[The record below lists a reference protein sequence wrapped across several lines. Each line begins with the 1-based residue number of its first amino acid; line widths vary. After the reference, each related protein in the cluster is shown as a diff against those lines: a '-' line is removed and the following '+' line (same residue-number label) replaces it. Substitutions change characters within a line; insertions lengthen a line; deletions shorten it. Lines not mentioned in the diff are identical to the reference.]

1 MYKKEIRI
9 FCNKELLRN
18 QLRKNKIRKNKMLK
32 KLLTKSFLTRC
43 ISGAA
48 LVLIALVTLLA
59 GGMVTFAVIAAIS
72 FIGLMELLRVYQI
85 HKTSLGAAGYL
96 MTTGYYGFLWM
107 ESSKRGIWQEYFPML
122 AILLIMLL
130 MAIYVLTFPKFH
142 AEQVMAVF
150 FGVFYVSVMLSYVY
164 QIRML
169 EGGKILVWLV
179 FLSSWICDTCAYLT
193 GVTMGKRK
201 LAPVLSPNKSVEG
214 SVGGILGSF
223 LFSVLFG
230 MLFQKP
236 LKGVFENPAL
246 SCGVVS
252 ALGAVVSQIGDLC
265 ASAIKRNKDIKDYGT
280 LIPGH
285 GGILDRFDSV
295 IFVAP
300 AIYYL
305 CIYLGR

>member
-1 MYKKEIRI
+1 
-9 FCNKELLRN
+9 
-18 QLRKNKIRKNKMLK
+18 MLE
-32 KLLTKSFLTRC
+32 KLFTKSFMTRC
-43 ISGAA
+43 ISAVF
-48 LVLIALVTLLA
+48 LVVVALVTLLF
-59 GGMVTFAVIAAIS
+59 GGAVTFAVIMVIS
-72 FIGLMELLRVYQI
+72 FIGLMELFRVYQV
-85 HKTSLGAAGYL
+85 HRSLLGAAGYL
-96 MTTGYYGFLWM
+96 VTAGYYGLLWM
-107 ESSKRGIWQEYFPML
+107 NSIKQGILQEYFPEL
-122 AILLIMLL
+122 VIFLILLVMTV
-130 MAIYVLTFPKFH
+130 YVLTFPRFH

-150 FGVFYVSVMLSYVY
+150 FGVFYVAVMLSYVY

-169 EGGKILVWLV
+169 EGGVILVWLV

-193 GVTMGKRK
+193 GVTMGKHK
-201 LAPVLSPNKSVEG
+201 LAPVLSPNKSIEG

-223 LFSVLFG
+223 LFSLLFG
-230 MLFQKP
+230 MLFRGQ
-236 LKGVFENPAL
+236 LNEVFENPSL

-252 ALGAVVSQIGDLC
+252 ALGAVISQIGDLC
-265 ASAIKRNKDIKDYGT
+265 ASAIKRNKEIKDYGR